1 MDQVTKVW
9 GMPGCLKR
17 LFELLEL
24 EVRKSAQ
31 KDPIRIAGLADAL
44 EDAAKGRPTGEYR
57 LIATAILGG
66 AAGNVTGGASEFAR
80 VSAVNYLQG
89 LTTQQVKLYA
99 DMLGDGA
106 EAQTVRAALHQIIN
120 GMWLTLK
127 GYPVRARTILFSRE
141 NLYVVSEV
149 WAGRCCQG

>member
-1 MDQVTKVW
+1 
-9 GMPGCLKR
+9 MPGCLKG
-17 LFELLEL
+17 LSELLEL

-44 EDAAKGRPTGEYR
+44 EDAAKWGPTGEYR

-80 VSAVNYLQG
+80 ASAVNYLQG

-106 EAQTVRAALHQIIN
+106 EAQAARAALHTVV
-120 GMWLTLK
+120 GCAAGAARGDGCGASAWGL
-127 GYPVRARTILFSRE
+127 VRH
-141 NLYVVSEV
+141 
-149 WAGRCCQG
+149 RC

>member
-1 MDQVTKVW
+1 M
-9 GMPGCLKR
+9 KR

-24 EVRKSAQ
+24 EIRKSVQ
-31 KDPIRIAGLADAL
+31 KDPVRIAGLAEAL

-80 VSAVNYLQG
+80 ASAVNYLQG

-106 EAQTVRAALHQIIN
+106 KAQAARAALHTMV
-120 GMWLTLK
+120 G
-127 GYPVRARTILFSRE
+127 
-141 NLYVVSEV
+141 
-149 WAGRCCQG
+149 